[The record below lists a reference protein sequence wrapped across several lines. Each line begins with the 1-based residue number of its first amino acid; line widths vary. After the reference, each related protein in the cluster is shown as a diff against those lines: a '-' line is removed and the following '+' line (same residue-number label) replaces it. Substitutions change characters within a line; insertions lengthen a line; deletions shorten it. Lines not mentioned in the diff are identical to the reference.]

1 MHSLALVCNSLAKL
15 GIKNEVLFDK
25 VRQFVLDKAK
35 QSGYINEEEGTVF
48 VTSAEPYMQRH
59 FLKPADCAQFM
70 TAFARSGF
78 FDSQLFYLLEG
89 CVLQSLDQMDPE

>member
-1 MHSLALVCNSLAKL
+1 
-15 GIKNEVLFDK
+15 
-25 VRQFVLDKAK
+25 
-35 QSGYINEEEGTVF
+35 
-48 VTSAEPYMQRH
+48 MQRH